1 LTGVVVIGEVPG
13 WQDEKWLKMGAGLG
27 AGFSRMWE
35 FNVVRKVQLA
45 GGGSEVRWVEG
56 RRDMK

>member
-1 LTGVVVIGEVPG
+1 MEEIE
-13 WQDEKWLKMGAGLG
+13 DGAGLG

-35 FNVVRKVQLA
+35 FNAVRKVQLA

-56 RRDMK
+56 RRDMT